1 MPPLS
6 FPLIALTNSALAV
19 ERGPIHSGFGRHTD
33 LTQDGSLIMNQA
45 SRSNQIRAA
54 NGTQAEST
62 TPPGDD
68 PGERTASDALAE
80 RRIPPAVVKRLSL
93 YSRALSELE
102 RDKVEK
108 VSSSELGALL
118 GLNSAQ
124 VRKDLAYFGQFG
136 VPGFGYP
143 VADLRRHI
151 KSILGTDREIRVALI
166 GVGHLG
172 TALLSYGGFRR
183 QGFRIMCAFDRE
195 PRDPTVGE
203 EKIPVFNISELE
215 KRVEELGVDFAI
227 LTTPSE
233 TAQELTDRMVAAG
246 ITAILN
252 FVPRRLDVPDHVMVH
267 YVDLAIEMES
277 LSFYIR

>member
-1 MPPLS
+1 MRSPSQPTGNGPPARAHA
-6 FPLIALTNSALAV
+6 PA
-19 ERGPIHSGFGRHTD
+19 SGEE
-33 LTQDGSLIMNQA
+33 
-45 SRSNQIRAA
+45 
-54 NGTQAEST
+54 AEKHADSE
-62 TPPGDD
+62 PGDK
-68 PGERTASDALAE
+68 
-80 RRIPPAVVKRLSL
+80 RIPPAVVKRLSL

-108 VSSSELGALL
+108 VSSSELGRML

-143 VADLRRHI
+143 VADLRRNL
-151 KSILGTDREIRVALI
+151 KSILGTDREIRVALV

-172 TALLSYGGFRR
+172 TALLSYGGFKR

-195 PRDPTVGE
+195 ERASAIGE
-203 EKIPVFNISELE
+203 ERIPVFHIDQLE
-215 KRVEELGVDFAI
+215 EQIERLNVDFAI
-227 LTTPSE
+227 LTMPAE
-233 TAQELTDRMVAAG
+233 TVQELTDRLVGAG

-252 FVPRRLDVPDHVMVH
+252 FVPRRLEVPRHVKVH